1 MDYLKLFSAL
11 SKNIFIDEPMKN
23 HTSFK
28 IGGNADCLI
37 APSSEEELV
46 SIISLCH
53 ENNLPLFIMGNGSNL
68 LVGDKGIRGVTVKL
82 AKAFSDY
89 YFEDNML
96 CACSGALLST
106 LANAAAKNSLSGM
119 EFAAGIPGT
128 VGGAVYM
135 NAGAYGGEMAQ
146 IVKKVQYFDGTE
158 LKETEDFDFSYR
170 HSIFSQNGGII
181 TKVFIEL
188 QKGKKEDILKCMEEL
203 NAKRRDK
210 QPLNFPSAGSAFKRP
225 EGDYAARLIECAG
238 LKGKAIGGACV
249 SEKHAGFIV
258 NTGSATA
265 CDVFSLI
272 EFIQKTVFEKFN
284 IKLSPEIKYVGE

>member
-11 SKNIFIDEPMKN
+11 SKNVFIDEPMKN

-37 APSSEEELV
+37 APASQEELV
-46 SIISLCH
+46 AVISLCKK
-53 ENNLPLFIMGNGSNL
+53 NDLPLFIMGNGSNL
-68 LVGDKGIRGVTVKL
+68 LVSDKGIRGVTVKL
-82 AKAFSDY
+82 SKAFSDY
-89 YFEDNML
+89 SLEDNTI
-96 CACSGALLST
+96 CASSGALLST
-106 LANAAAKNSLSGM
+106 LASAAAKNSLSGM
-119 EFAAGIPGT
+119 EFASGIPGS

-146 IVKKVQYFDGTE
+146 IVTKVQYLDGTE
-158 LKETEDFDFSYR
+158 LKETTDFDFSYR
-170 HSIFSQNGGII
+170 HSVFSQNSGII
-181 TKVFIEL
+181 TKVFITL
-188 QKGKKEDILKCMEEL
+188 QKADKEGILKRMEEL

-210 QPLNFPSAGSAFKRP
+210 QPLTLPSAGSAFKRP

-265 CDVFSLI
+265 SDVLSLI
-272 EFIQKTVFEKFN
+272 EFIQKTVLQKFGTE
-284 IKLSPEIKYVGE
+284 LSPEIKYVGE